1 MDPKH
6 TNVNGSEYCIGR
18 LDMFKALNAARIVSP
33 VMPALFSGVLENF
46 VQQWRVSRD
55 EKGGGEAWVAE
66 LAVLLSVSQPVLDRI
81 AQMPAADFGALVSD
95 CLSCVEKKRGGVYG
109 PVIAEGVPMDDV
121 PAADALILTLQV
133 LIREIRP
140 IGAALFKLG

>member
-1 MDPKH
+1 M
-6 TNVNGSEYCIGR
+6 
-18 LDMFKALNAARIVSP
+18 
-33 VMPALFSGVLENF
+33 
-46 VQQWRVSRD
+46 
-55 EKGGGEAWVAE
+55 
-66 LAVLLSVSQPVLDRI
+66 
-81 AQMPAADFGALVSD
+81 
-95 CLSCVEKKRGGVYG
+95 EKKRGGVYG